1 MSACYSV
8 NVELRVKKGCEEKV
22 VEILQ
27 DKIKRGYLEHVEYG
41 IENMP
46 TTIKEMMGVFFVSHG
61 DYYNYK
67 QVGTW
72 YMVDSAFNASYGWEV
87 VMITMFKE
95 ITCCLEDKSELV
107 IDIDNDYDKLVIK
120 KGECIQIH

>member
-8 NVELRVKKGCEEKV
+8 NVELRVKKDCEEKV
-22 VEILQ
+22 IETLQ
-27 DKIKRGYLEHVEYG
+27 NKIKRAKEENVDYG
-41 IENMP
+41 L
-46 TTIKEMMGVFFVSHG
+46 KEIPNTLKELLGVFFVSHG

-72 YMVDSAFNASYGWEV
+72 YMIDSAFNASYGWES

-95 ITCCLEDKSELV
+95 ITPYLENKSELY
-107 IDIDNDYDKLVIK
+107 IDIDNDYDRLVIR
-120 KGECIQIH
+120 KGQCVQTH